1 MAFTNLH
8 QYYYCIKRVYS
19 IDINVFN
26 SLPHS
31 VKNLSDN
38 PKQFKS
44 TITNYLHASIL
55 QRHTFMEKEKD
66 KLS

>member
-1 MAFTNLH
+1 MAFTNLY
-8 QYYYCIKRVYS
+8 QYYHCINTVYS

-26 SLPHS
+26 SLPQS

-44 TITNYLHASIL
+44 AIKNYLHAHSFYSTEAYL
-55 QRHTFMEKEKD
+55 HGNRER
-66 KLS
+66 